1 MKKAILLLLPLAFA
15 FGCSRDGASDTRAA
29 ERGAPPSKAG
39 SPTSTTTQPG
49 AGTKTT
55 SPTSDVGTTNAN
67 AKKADNTGVNVRDR
81 DDKTLTPPDQLENET
96 DLALTKAVRQALVG
110 DDVLSFDAENV
121 KIISQN
127 GKVTLRGPVKDQHEK
142 DLIESKAKAVAGVTS
157 VDNQLEV
164 KGP

>member
-29 ERGAPPSKAG
+29 ERGAPPPKAG

-49 AGTKTT
+49 AAPK
-55 SPTSDVGTTNAN
+55 STSDVGTTNAN
-67 AKKADNTGVNVRDR
+67 AKKPDNTGVNVRDR
-81 DDKTLTPPDQLENET
+81 DDESLTPPDQLENET

-142 DLIESKAKAVAGVTS
+142 DLIASKAKAVAGVTS